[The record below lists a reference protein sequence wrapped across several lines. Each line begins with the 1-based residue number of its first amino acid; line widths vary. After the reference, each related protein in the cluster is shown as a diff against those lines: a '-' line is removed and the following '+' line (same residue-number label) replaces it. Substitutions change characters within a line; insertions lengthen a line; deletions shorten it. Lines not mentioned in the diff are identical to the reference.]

1 MKDKVIKM
9 PKERDLKL
17 DEYDIS
23 WRRYRELKYFCM
35 QYNEKKEKIKSIVG
49 LSAVNYSGTPG
60 AKGVF
65 HSQTE
70 TQAIKIAGLRND
82 IKLIDDTA
90 MEADSTIYKQ
100 LLENITDGVPYEYLQ
115 VPCGRRQFYR
125 ARRKFFYLLS
135 QKR

>member
-1 MKDKVIKM
+1 MA
-9 PKERDLKL
+9 KERDLRL
-17 DEYDIS
+17 DQYGIS

-35 QYNEKKEKIKSIVG
+35 QYNEKKEKIKSIIG
-49 LSAVNYSGTPG
+49 LSAVNYGHVAG
-60 AKGVF
+60 RNKKN

-70 TQAIKIAGLRND
+70 IQAIKVDKLSD
-82 IKLIDDTA
+82 DVKLIEDTIN
-90 MEADSTIYKQ
+90 EADNTIYKQ
-100 LLENITDGVPYEYLQ
+100 LLENITESVPYEYLQ